1 MIGAVVVG
9 PDVGIAL
16 TLGAYD
22 RTFDGATDGGSVG
35 VPVIVDVGSL
45 VGDGVGG
52 TVQGASSAQH
62 GKSYAQST
70 SPFGHGS
77 DCCIGK

>member
-1 MIGAVVVG
+1 VG
-9 PDVGIAL
+9 G
-16 TLGAYD
+16 
-22 RTFDGATDGGSVG
+22 
-35 VPVIVDVGSL
+35 PVIVDVGSV

-52 TVQGASSAQH
+52 KVQGASNAQH

-77 DCCIGK
+77 DCSIGK

>member
-1 MIGAVVVG
+1 M
-9 PDVGIAL
+9 
-16 TLGAYD
+16 LGEYD
-22 RTFDGATDGGSVG
+22 RIPDGADDGRSVG
-35 VPVIVDVGSL
+35 GPVIVDVGSV

-52 TVQGASSAQH
+52 KVQGASNAQH
-62 GKSYAQST
+62 GKSYAQSI